1 MQVLHV
7 AQVAFSSLVAEE
19 ESGFKDNIKLRS
31 TLKDT
36 ELFDPIVEED
46 SGLPKVTADLGT
58 GEEKMQ
64 AKHREGKPK
73 DMSPP

>member
-19 ESGFKDNIKLRS
+19 ELEFKDNIKLRS

-64 AKHREGKPK
+64 AEYREGKSK
-73 DMSPP
+73 NV